1 MIGVFDSG
9 HGGLTVLRQLTAR
22 LPREYFVY
30 LGDHAFA
37 PYGRREPEE
46 IYRLTLQS
54 VEWLFQYGCRLVL
67 LACNTASAIAL
78 RRMQQTWLPQAAP
91 NHRVLGVFVPMVEAL
106 TAVSWRDGLPVA
118 GQVAQDGLVAIFATQ
133 RTVASGAYPLEISL
147 RAPQLRVISQ
157 ACPQLA
163 AAIEAQQGAAELK
176 AMVDGYVRELL
187 GRTGGV
193 EPGAAVLGCT
203 HYPLVADHFAAAL
216 PDRTR
221 LLDQPRIV
229 AASLA
234 DYLQRHRRFAA
245 APGSRAGVRFL
256 TTGDAAQV
264 SAFASRLFGGGVRFE
279 AVADQSLQS
288 GT

>member
-9 HGGLTVLRQLTAR
+9 HGGLTVLRQVMAR

-37 PYGRREPEE
+37 PYGRRDPEE

-67 LACNTASAIAL
+67 LACNTASAVAL
-78 RRMQQTWLPQAAP
+78 RRMQQDWLPQTAP

-106 TAVSWRDGLPVA
+106 TAVSWRDGLPVP
-118 GQVAQDGLVAIFATQ
+118 GQEAQDGLVAIFATQ

-147 RAPQLRVISQ
+147 RAPQLRVVSQ
-157 ACPQLA
+157 ACRNLA
-163 AAIEAQQGAAELK
+163 AAIEAQRPPDELQEMVAGYVAELM
-176 AMVDGYVRELL
+176 AA
-187 GRTGGV
+187 TGGEAPNSV
-193 EPGAAVLGCT
+193 VLGCT
-203 HYPLVADHFAAAL
+203 HYPLVADHFAAVL
-216 PDRTR
+216 PATTR

-245 APGSRAGVRFL
+245 PAQSRPGIRFL
-256 TTGDAAQV
+256 TTGDPGRV
-264 SAFASRLFGGGVRFE
+264 SAFASRFFGAEVAFE
-279 AVADQSLQS
+279 AIEDQDLPSDR
-288 GT
+288 